1 MTFRESLFRVM
12 AALSIINPVIFFI
25 YIIVTVEFNRSDP
38 KEWALLLL
46 YSGIVCGITWGIYWG
61 IKYGMDVYEGMKR
74 G

>member
-1 MTFRESLFRVM
+1 MTFRYALFRVM
-12 AALSIINPVIFFI
+12 AVLSVVNPVIFFI
-25 YIIVTVEFNRSDP
+25 YIVITVDFNRSDL

-61 IKYGMDVYEGMKR
+61 IKYGMDVYDGMKK